1 MRYPVS
7 DKQLLRFRIR
17 DLNLKVPG
25 SLVEEK
31 VLRLYEEL
39 EMKAIRFRPHVYFGD
54 EWFSPE
60 GMLAISVPFYLA
72 NPRLIRL
79 ERRQMR
85 EAEGEDTRY
94 FMRLIRHEAGHCFDH
109 AYRVSRKPQWRRLF
123 GSPRQEYRPEDYR
136 PIPGSRKYVRN
147 LESWYA
153 QAHPD
158 EDFAETF
165 ATWLDPNRNWRREY
179 ASRPQALAKLRF
191 VDRAVREA
199 SRKMPRP
206 SATGYLPCQA
216 SRLRTTLQKYYAK
229 RKQALESFVDPDVR
243 MAKRSV

>member
-1 MRYPVS
+1 MLTPSRRLIRYDDGVGYPKS

-17 DLNLKVPG
+17 DLKLKVPG

-31 VLRLYEEL
+31 VLRLYDEL
-39 EMKAIRFRPHVYFGD
+39 ETKAIRFRPHVYFGD

-72 NPRLIRL
+72 NSRLIKL
-79 ERRQMR
+79 EQRQMR
-85 EAEGEDTRY
+85 DVEGEDARY

-109 AYRVSRKPQWRRLF
+109 AYRFSRRPQWRKLF
-123 GSPRQEYRPEDYR
+123 GSPKQEYMPEDYK
-136 PIPGSRKYVRN
+136 PILSSRKYVRN
-147 LESWYA
+147 LENWYA

-165 ATWLDPNRNWRREY
+165 ATWLDPRRNWRREY
-179 ASRPQALAKLRF
+179 ARWPIALAKLEY
-191 VDRAVREA
+191 VDEIAREA

-206 SATGYLPCQA
+206 AETGYLPCSA
-216 SRLRTTLQKYYAK
+216 SRLRITLQKYYDR
-229 RKQALESFVDPDVR
+229 RKKGA
-243 MAKRSV
+243 